1 MGIDMAHGTTL
12 WRVDRWDAD
21 QTAQAMRLLGVAE
34 TGRSVSIPPA
44 IFAQLGIA
52 PYETTE
58 LLGNLITTAGWT
70 RLMNLL
76 TAGGGQ
82 ALTATSV
89 RIGVGNGSTAETYA
103 DTDLAAAAGAGNRY
117 FQPVSAGGTLGMRT
131 LTFAATFG
139 TSDGNF
145 AWNEFGLDVGA
156 PTVTGGTTVGA
167 LLFNR
172 KAGIAQGTKASGQTW
187 TATATLSFT

>member
-1 MGIDMAHGTTL
+1 MGIDMARGTTL

-21 QTAQAMRLLGVAE
+21 QTAWVQARTGLAAPDSADFRRLDV
-34 TGRSVSIPPA
+34 V
-44 IFAQLGIA
+44 
-52 PYETTE
+52 PYRTSE
-58 LLGNLITTAGWT
+58 LLGNLITTAGWA
-70 RLMNLL
+70 RLMSLL

-89 RIGVGNGSTAETYA
+89 RIGVGNGSTSETYS
-103 DTDLAAAAGAGNRY
+103 DTDLAAAAGSSNRY
-117 FQPVSAGGTLGMRT
+117 FQPVSAGGTLGTRT

-139 TSDGNF
+139 TGDGNF
-145 AWNEFGLDVGA
+145 AWNEFGIDVGT
-156 PTVTGGTTVGA
+156 PTVTGGTTVAA

-187 TATATLSFT
+187 TATAVVTFS